1 MSTKVTF
8 CLTNCPL
15 APNSTTTTLPSH
27 VVAKLKYKNTDEAS
41 RNTII
46 KKQIQHMKYR
56 QQLVYGRKKVQS
68 WQGLVASGP
77 MEWGKGGK
85 GWPEKA
91 TVRWSQLNVGG
102 FFSWYESLH
111 NSMWRRIHK
120 VHFYN
125 TSSFKTLHGF
135 SSKAGWKWT
144 LWQNCICKRPNK
156 AGEAICIL
164 CIEVSKL
171 SQARHKQQLPCNACG
186 QRMGTVKLISTVTQ
200 FRGAQSI
207 VCFGIQRRQSGVWQ
221 AKP

>member
-1 MSTKVTF
+1 MYKAGDSTNTIDFGTKSSWFSKSINVFKICVGTKVTF

-68 WQGLVASGP
+68 WLGLVASGP
-77 MEWGKGGK
+77 MEWGKRGK

-102 FFSWYESLH
+102 FFSWYESCH
-111 NSMWRRIHK
+111 NSMWRR
-120 VHFYN
+120 YTRC
-125 TSSFKTLHGF
+125 TSI
-135 SSKAGWKWT
+135 
-144 LWQNCICKRPNK
+144 ICQVLKHYM
-156 AGEAICIL
+156 
-164 CIEVSKL
+164 VSLLKL
-171 SQARHKQQLPCNACG
+171 SENGHCDKIAF
-186 QRMGTVKLISTVTQ
+186 VKDRTK
-200 FRGAQSI
+200 RGRPFVFSA
-207 VCFGIQRRQSGVWQ
+207 
-221 AKP
+221 